1 MESVHDHRITQSFSW
16 NPGYRRF
23 DFLAG
28 RQAVSIVTTDD
39 SISVTDPFASSCGR
53 FPVDPTEAWGLT
65 PEMVRAWWERILE
78 LDMAGDWDGALA
90 HVDIEACPN
99 EIDKWLHKHGL
110 RVLR

>member
-1 MESVHDHRITQSFSW
+1 MTTASPNPSLGTLAIVDSISW
-16 NPGYRRF
+16 PGR
-23 DFLAG
+23 LV
-28 RQAVSIVTTDD
+28 VSIVTTDD
-39 SISVTDPFASSCGR
+39 SISVTDPFASNCGR

-65 PEMVRAWWERILE
+65 PEMVRAWWELILE

>member
-1 MESVHDHRITQSFSW
+1 MTTASPNPSLGTLAIVDSISW
-16 NPGYRRF
+16 P
-23 DFLAG
+23 G

-65 PEMVRAWWERILE
+65 PEMVRAWLERILE